1 MRPLNHELSLFVV
14 HTLLHTSAYTPQRFM
29 KHHAG
34 TRALNGGDRLCKKD
48 TLVFRHFLCN
58 VTNKH
63 SKHLSQI
70 TKKSQPKH
78 KITTVKSKK
87 CSSVC
92 KLQASCYVP
101 WHHDTHHRDHD
112 DSLQWLFRICYITQ
126 HQHWWLKYR
135 AATACINQYRC
146 AIIFLWFE
154 RALS

>member
-63 SKHLSQI
+63 SKHLSQM

-78 KITTVKSKK
+78 KITTVKSAHLYVSYK
-87 CSSVC
+87 
-92 KLQASCYVP
+92 QAVTY
-101 WHHDTHHRDHD
+101 HDTMTHTTVTMMIAYSDFLEYVISHNISTD
-112 DSLQWLFRICYITQ
+112 DLSIARRL
-126 HQHWWLKYR
+126 R
-135 AATACINQYRC
+135 A
-146 AIIFLWFE
+146 
-154 RALS
+154 